1 MIQAF
6 FNPLQD
12 QAGIEEKGKMG
23 GKGKA
28 LTISDDMSP
37 SC

>member
-6 FNPLQD
+6 LNPLQD

-23 GKGKA
+23 GKGKV
-28 LTISDDMSP
+28 LIISDDMSP